1 MYFCRKRRLNML
13 RFIYTFLVITLFI
26 SCAETYNVKGS
37 TTVSLLDGSQLY
49 LKTIRDNDFETIDS
63 CSVLHGKFH
72 FEGTLDTIHMAS
84 LFIGNRFGMPIV
96 LEKGDIHIRITETE
110 CKVGG
115 TELNDSLY
123 SFIDTQIQLS
133 NRMQELYNHRRS
145 QMVLNGVAESE
156 IIKVITTEATQI
168 EAERDKHITDFIT
181 DNYNNIL
188 GPGIFMMVTSEFPKP
203 TLTPQIEHIM
213 SNATDKFKNHPY
225 VREYYTAATAYEA
238 QMLGL
243 DSVSGKPLPIDSIS
257 TRQTAIKPL

>member
-1 MYFCRKRRLNML
+1 ML
-13 RFIYTFLVITLFI
+13 RFIYTLLVITSLV
-26 SCAETYNVKGS
+26 SCADTYNVKGS

-49 LKTIRDNDFETIDS
+49 LKTIKNNQFETIDS

-72 FEGTLDTIHMAS
+72 FEGTLDTVHMAS
-84 LFIGNRFGMPIV
+84 LFIGDRFGMPIV
-96 LEKGDIHIRITETE
+96 LEKGDIHIRITETG

-123 SFIDTQIQLS
+123 SFIDTQIQLN

-145 QMVLNGVAESE
+145 QMVLNGIDEAE
-156 IIKVITTEATQI
+156 IVKVITTEATLI
-168 EAERDKHITDFIT
+168 ETERDKHITDFIT

-188 GPGIFMMVTSEFPKP
+188 GPGIFMMVTSEYPNP

-213 SNATDKFKNHPY
+213 SNATDKFKSHPY
-225 VREYYTAATAYEA
+225 VKEYYTAATAYEA

-243 DSVSGKPLPIDSIS
+243 DSVSGKPLPTDSIS
-257 TRQTAIKPL
+257 AKSTSVKP